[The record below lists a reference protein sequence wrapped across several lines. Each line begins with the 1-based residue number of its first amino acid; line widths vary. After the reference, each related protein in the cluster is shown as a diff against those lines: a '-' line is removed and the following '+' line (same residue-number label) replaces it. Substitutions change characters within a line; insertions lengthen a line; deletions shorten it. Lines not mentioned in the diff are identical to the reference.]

1 MKEYTAYR
9 EFRNPPS
16 ELMKEIRRITNL
28 YYLPFKENKMYI
40 ELAKDD
46 IRLRETEEIV
56 KIMENKM
63 SETLQEYKAG
73 CRESKIKELIQGD
86 TFDILLDR
94 IANFIDREQTAS
106 FRNIMIDFIVE
117 NNLFDEE
124 ELV

>member
-1 MKEYTAYR
+1 
-9 EFRNPPS
+9 
-16 ELMKEIRRITNL
+16 
-28 YYLPFKENKMYI
+28 MYI

-63 SETLQEYKAG
+63 SETYQEYKAG
-73 CRESKIKELIQGD
+73 CREAKIKDLVRSD
-86 TFDILLDR
+86 TFDVLLDR
-94 IANFIDREQTAS
+94 IANFINREQTDL

-124 ELV
+124 ELVWKRLI

>member
-28 YYLPFKENKMYI
+28 YYPMENKMYI

-63 SETLQEYKAG
+63 SETYQEYKAG
-73 CRESKIKELIQGD
+73 CRESKMKDLIQGD

-94 IANFIDREQTAS
+94 IANFIDREQTDL

>member
-16 ELMKEIRRITNL
+16 ELMKEVFRITNL
-28 YYLPFKENKMYI
+28 YLEDKMYI
-40 ELAKDD
+40 ELMKDD
-46 IRLRETEEIV
+46 RKLQETEEIV

-73 CRESKIKELIQGD
+73 RRESKIKELIQGD

-94 IANFIDREQTAS
+94 IVNFMDREQTAR
-106 FRNIMIDFIVE
+106 FVTIMNNFIVE
-117 NNLFDEE
+117 NNLYDEE

>member
-40 ELAKDD
+40 ELMKDD
-46 IRLRETEEIV
+46 RKLQETEEIV

-73 CRESKIKELIQGD
+73 RRESKIKELIQGD

-94 IANFIDREQTAS
+94 IVNFMDREQTAR
-106 FRNIMIDFIVE
+106 FVTIMNNFIVE

>member
-28 YYLPFKENKMYI
+28 YYPMENKMYI

-63 SETLQEYKAG
+63 SETYQEYKAG
-73 CRESKIKELIQGD
+73 CRESKMKDLIQGD

-94 IANFIDREQTAS
+94 IANFINREQTDL

>member
-28 YYLPFKENKMYI
+28 YYPMENKMYI

-63 SETLQEYKAG
+63 SETYQKYKAG
-73 CRESKIKELIQGD
+73 CRESKMKDLVQGD

>member
-28 YYLPFKENKMYI
+28 YYPFKENKMYI

-63 SETLQEYKAG
+63 SETYQEYKAG
-73 CRESKIKELIQGD
+73 RRESKIKELIQGD

-94 IANFIDREQTAS
+94 IVNFMDREQTAR
-106 FRNIMIDFIVE
+106 FVTIMNNFIVE
-117 NNLFDEE
+117 NNLYDEE